1 MTIATDRLIFNC
13 YHKELHLRYCRGP
26 RSFSAYT
33 RKEMS
38 DRMEFSHLKLKH
50 KNKTKQN
57 QPKNRKKKN
66 DRLTYHR
73 ESDKL
78 SFKIMFVLY

>member
-33 RKEMS
+33 RKEIS
-38 DRMEFSHLKLKH
+38 DGMEFSHLKLKH
-50 KNKTKQN
+50 KNKTK
-57 QPKNRKKKN
+57 PKNRKKKN
-66 DRLTYHR
+66 DWLTYHR

>member
-57 QPKNRKKKN
+57 KTNQKTEKRKMIGLRITEKVTN
-66 DRLTYHR
+66 YH
-73 ESDKL
+73 SK
-78 SFKIMFVLY
+78 